1 MRGLG
6 EVSVLVIEQTPI
18 RTVKANEET
27 RQYVSIKRKKRNL
40 QKLTPTK
47 WRYVIC
53 LTDNS
58 K

>member
-6 EVSVLVIEQTPI
+6 EVSVLAIEQTPI
-18 RTVKANEET
+18 RTVKANEEI

-40 QKLTPTK
+40 QKLTLTK
-47 WRYVIC
+47 WRYIIY